1 MICDPFICIKGP
13 KIGEIHWIETLG
25 FTTDIG
31 YHYHEQFA
39 GCHFK
44 RFADFEREHS
54 YIHNGE
60 ARRAIIV
67 RKARSSKLHQVIQYA
82 DGLFSDAAPYPSFA

>member
-1 MICDPFICIKGP
+1 MYGYILEPSLPNQPMTFHK
-13 KIGEIHWIETLG
+13 TLDSALK
-25 FTTDIG
+25 TSKAACT
-31 YHYHEQFA
+31 YTV
-39 GCHFK
+39 
-44 RFADFEREHS
+44 EREHS